1 VNGAVNAVRDLAG
14 TLAAPM
20 LKLVI
25 PKGSL
30 EVQTLRL
37 FEEADLRVRRGSDRD
52 YHGAIDDE
60 RIERVSILRPQE
72 IPLYVQDG
80 LFDLGITGQD
90 WIAETGADVAVL
102 TTLTYAKTG
111 TGHGTKVVLAVP
123 NEHPAN
129 SAKEIPPGTRIST
142 EFVELTKR
150 AFADLGID
158 VKVSWSFG
166 ATEAKVPDIVDAIVD
181 VTETG
186 STLRAHGMK
195 IIETLLTSDPVL
207 VANREAAADPAKR
220 AAMDD
225 IVTLLRGA
233 IEAEG
238 RVLIKLNVTQEHLDA
253 VLAVVPSMKAPT
265 VSPLAEGGFAIETV
279 VDKRGVNRLIPQLKA
294 AGGSD
299 ILELPISKIVP

>member
-1 VNGAVNAVRDLAG
+1 
-14 TLAAPM
+14 M

-30 EVQTLRL
+30 EEQTLRL
-37 FEEADLRVRRGSDRD
+37 FEAADLHVRRGSSRD
-52 YHGAIDDE
+52 YHGSIDDD
-60 RIERVSILRPQE
+60 RIDRVSVLRPQE
-72 IPLYVQDG
+72 IPVYVAEG

-90 WIAETGADVAVL
+90 WIAETSADVEVL
-102 TTLTYAKTG
+102 TSLSYAKTG
-111 TGHGTKVVLAVP
+111 PGHGTKIVLAVP

-129 SAKEIPPGTRIST
+129 TAKEMPAGSRIST
-142 EFVELTKR
+142 EFVKLTER
-150 AFADLGID
+150 YFGELGIP
-158 VKVSWSFG
+158 VKVAWSYG
-166 ATEAKVPDIVDAIVD
+166 ATEAKVPEIVDAIVD

-207 VANREAAADPAKR
+207 VANREAAADPVKR

-225 IVTLLRGA
+225 ITTLLLGA
-233 IEAEG
+233 LRAEG
-238 RVLIKLNVTQEHLDA
+238 RVLIKLNVSEADRDA

-265 VSPLAEGGFAIETV
+265 VSPLADGGYAIETV
-279 VDKRGVNRLIPQLKA
+279 VEKRGVNRLIPELLA
-294 AGGSD
+294 AGATD

>member
-1 VNGAVNAVRDLAG
+1 
-14 TLAAPM
+14 M

-30 EVQTLRL
+30 EAQTLRL

-52 YHGAIDDE
+52 YHGTIDDD

-90 WIAETGADVAVL
+90 WIAETGADLEVL

-142 EFVELTKR
+142 EFVALTKK

-158 VKVSWSFG
+158 VRVSWSFG
-166 ATEAKVPDIVDAIVD
+166 ATEAKVPEIVDAIVD

-238 RVLIKLNVTQEHLDA
+238 RVLIKLNVTQEALDA
-253 VLAVVPSMKAPT
+253 VLEVVPSMKAPT

-294 AGGSD
+294 AGASD

>member
-1 VNGAVNAVRDLAG
+1 V
-14 TLAAPM
+14 

-30 EVQTLRL
+30 EAQTLRL
-37 FEEADLRVRRGSDRD
+37 FEEADLRVRRGSERD
-52 YHGAIDDE
+52 YHGTIDDD
-60 RIERVSILRPQE
+60 RVERVSILRPQE

-90 WIAETGADVAVL
+90 WIAETGADLEVL

-123 NEHPAN
+123 KEHPAN

-142 EFVELTKR
+142 EFVELTKK

-166 ATEAKVPDIVDAIVD
+166 ATEAKVPEIVDAIVD

-265 VSPLAEGGFAIETV
+265 VSPLAEGGGFAIETV

-294 AGGSD
+294 SGATD